1 MKKTIIAS
9 SLAVALGVTGV
20 AGSVGGHDANAAQQ
34 TQFKYTVKSGDTLS
48 EIGKKFNVSVSQLK
62 QWNDLHSDIII
73 VDQKLTI
80 YGQQQQQTQSQQV
93 KNYNN
98 VQYSQNAQ
106 SQYNNQATQSTQAYN
121 QSQNVQQAPQQGSQS
136 TQHAEQVRTQQAP
149 KSTQAQAPKQ
159 TQVTNYQAPK
169 QVTSNATQGSSS
181 GGSVRLSN
189 GNTAGATGSS
199 AAQEMA
205 KRTGVPA
212 STWEHIIARES
223 NGDPNARNAS
233 GASGLLQT
241 MPAWGSTATVQ
252 DQINAA
258 TKAYKAQGL
267 SAWGM

>member
-149 KSTQAQAPKQ
+149 KSTQTQTPKQ
-159 TQVTNYQAPK
+159 TQESTYQAPK
-169 QVTSNATQGSSS
+169 QETKQTVSNTTQKSVSTS
-181 GGSVRLSN
+181 GGSVKAQFLAN
-189 GNTAGATGSS
+189 GGTESAWNTIVMPESGGNPNAVNPLGYRGLGQTKESWGTGSV
-199 AAQEMA
+199 AQ
-205 KRTGVPA
+205 
-212 STWEHIIARES
+212 
-223 NGDPNARNAS
+223 
-233 GASGLLQT
+233 QT
-241 MPAWGSTATVQ
+241 KGMINYANNRYGSLE
-252 DQINAA
+252 AA
-258 TKAYKAQGL
+258 TAFRAAHG
-267 SAWGM
+267 WW

>member
-9 SLAVALGVTGV
+9 SLAIALGVTGT
-20 AGSVGGHDANAAQQ
+20 AGSLTGGHQAHAAEQ
-34 TQFKYTVKSGDTLS
+34 TQSTYTVQHGDTLNK
-48 EIGKKFNVSVSQLK
+48 IGHKFNVTVDQLK
-62 QWNDLHSDIII
+62 QWNGLKSDLII
-73 VDQKLTI
+73 VGQKLVI
-80 YGQQQQQTQSQQV
+80 NEQGQSTQIQTQAAP
-93 KNYNN
+93 
-98 VQYSQNAQ
+98 VQQ
-106 SQYNNQATQSTQAYN
+106 SQTQSTQSYN
-121 QSQNVQQAPQQGSQS
+121 TSSQAQQAPSNTQT
-136 TQHAEQVRTQQAP
+136 TQHAEHVSTQQAP
-149 KSTQAQAPKQ
+149 KTASTEAPKQ
-159 TQVTNYQAPK
+159 AETSSQVQKTQQSSQVK
-169 QVTSNATQGSSS
+169 QS

-223 NGDPNARNAS
+223 NGQSNARNAS
-233 GASGLLQT
+233 GAAGLFQT
-241 MPAWGSTATVQ
+241 MPGWGSTVTVQ

>member
-9 SLAVALGVTGV
+9 SLAIALGVTGT
-20 AGSVGGHDANAAQQ
+20 AGSLTGGHQAHAAEQ
-34 TQFKYTVKSGDTLS
+34 TQSTYTVQHGDTLNK
-48 EIGKKFNVSVSQLK
+48 IGHKFNVTVDQLK
-62 QWNDLHSDIII
+62 QWNGLKSDLII
-73 VDQKLTI
+73 VGQKLVI
-80 YGQQQQQTQSQQV
+80 SEQGQSTQIQTQSMP
-93 KNYNN
+93 
-98 VQYSQNAQ
+98 VQQ
-106 SQYNNQATQSTQAYN
+106 SQTQSTQSYN
-121 QSQNVQQAPQQGSQS
+121 TSSQAQQAPSNTQT
-136 TQHAEQVRTQQAP
+136 TQHAEHVSTQQAP
-149 KSTQAQAPKQ
+149 KTASTEAPKQ
-159 TQVTNYQAPK
+159 AQTSSQVQKTQQSSQVK
-169 QVTSNATQGSSS
+169 QS

-205 KRTGVPA
+205 KRTGGSA